1 MYILFVLACIPIVWL
16 MISLGKLKI
25 AGHKACPIAFLI
37 TLLLAIFIWNMN
49 IIDAFTSTLEGVALA
64 LALWPIMLVIVAAVF
79 TYNLSIH
86 TGSMDIIKKL

>member
-25 AGHKACPIAFLI
+25 AGCKACPIAFLI

-49 IIDAFTSTLEGVALA
+49 IANAFTSTLEGVA

>member
-49 IIDAFTSTLEGVALA
+49 IIDAFTSTLEGVAL
-64 LALWPIMLVIVAAVF
+64 WPIMLVIVAAVF

-86 TGSMDIIKKL
+86 TGIMDIIKRL

>member
-25 AGHKACPIAFLI
+25 AGHKACLIAFLI

-49 IIDAFTSTLEGVALA
+49 IADAFTSSLEGVA

-86 TGSMDIIKKL
+86 TGIMDIIKRL